1 MDNKT
6 LLAQEFMSTLLQF
19 RKIIFHSNSNQ
30 KLRQSEFLL
39 LFNLSCCDENNS
51 NGMKVSDLSNKLG
64 VTPAAVTHMI
74 NSLEKEEYVER
85 MNDLR
90 DRRIVLVRTTE
101 KGNELIKS
109 MTSIVFENMKDL
121 IGFLG
126 EADTKEFI
134 RILSKAVG
142 FINEE
147 TEKWEVNLK
156 L

>member
-1 MDNKT
+1 MDYKT
-6 LLAQEFMSTLLQF
+6 LLAQEFMNILLQF
-19 RKIIFHSNSNQ
+19 RKITFPKHSNQ
-30 KLRQSEFLL
+30 KLRHSEFML
-39 LFNLSCCDENNS
+39 LFNLSNSIENDS
-51 NGMKVSDLSNKLG
+51 MGMKVSDLSNKIG

-90 DRRIVLVRTTE
+90 DRRIVLVRTTK

-109 MTSIVFENMKDL
+109 MMEMVFENMKDL

-134 RILSKAVG
+134 RILSKTVV
-142 FINEE
+142 FINEK
-147 TEKWEVNLK
+147 TEKCGI
-156 L
+156 

>member
-1 MDNKT
+1 MDNRT
-6 LLAQEFMSTLLQF
+6 LLAQEFMNTLLQI
-19 RKIIFHSNSNQ
+19 RKIVFHNNPNQ
-30 KLRQSEFLL
+30 KLRQSEFML
-39 LFNLSCCDENNS
+39 LFNLSTCLENES
-51 NGMKVSDLSNKLG
+51 MGMKVSDLSNKIG

-85 MNDLR
+85 MNDQR
-90 DRRIVLVRTTE
+90 DRRIVLVRTTQ
-101 KGNELIKS
+101 KGNELIKD
-109 MTSIVFENMKDL
+109 MTEIVFENMKDL

-126 EADTKEFI
+126 DDDTKEFI

-142 FINEE
+142 FINEK

>member
-1 MDNKT
+1 MDNRT
-6 LLAQEFMSTLLQF
+6 LLAQEFMNTLLQF
-19 RKIIFHSNSNQ
+19 RRIAFYNNPNQ
-30 KLRQSEFLL
+30 KLRQSEFML
-39 LFNLSCCDENNS
+39 LFNLSICLENGS
-51 NGMKVSDLSNKLG
+51 MGVKISDLSNKIG

-85 MNDLR
+85 MNDLK
-90 DRRIVLVRTTE
+90 DRRIVLVRTTL

-109 MTSIVFENMKDL
+109 MTEIVFENMKDL

-142 FINEE
+142 FINEK